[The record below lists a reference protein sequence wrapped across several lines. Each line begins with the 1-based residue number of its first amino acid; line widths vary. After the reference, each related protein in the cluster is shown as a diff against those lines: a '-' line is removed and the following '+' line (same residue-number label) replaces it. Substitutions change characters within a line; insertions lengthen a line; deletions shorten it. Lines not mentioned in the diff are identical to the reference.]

1 MVSSLLADRFTW
13 RMPFLVGAQITLIV
27 AYAVLVLKAEFIRDN
42 VPACYFAVHLACAGL
57 YPIPPGVSAW
67 IVNNL
72 GPRKRAMGV
81 ALMVMIVSIGGV
93 IGSFIYLDR
102 EKPKYPTGFGTS
114 LAIAGAGV
122 LASLAL
128 ELGYWKINKSR
139 QKQSEEEIRGKYTA
153 EELDDMDDRSPLFKY
168 NL

>member
-1 MVSSLLADRFTW
+1 
-13 RMPFLVGAQITLIV
+13 MPFLVGAQVTLIV
-27 AYAVLVLKAEFIRDN
+27 AYAILVAKAEHIKSN
-42 VPACYFAVHLACAGL
+42 VPLCYFAVHLACAGL

-67 IVNNL
+67 TVNNL
-72 GPRKRAMGV
+72 GPQKRAMGV
-81 ALMVMIVSIGGV
+81 GLMVMIGSVGGV

-122 LASLAL
+122 VSSLIL
-128 ELGYWKINKSR
+128 EVTYWRINKR
-139 QKQSEEEIRGKYTA
+139 RAKTSEDEVRAKYSA
-153 EELDDMDDRSPLFKY
+153 EELEQMDDRSPLFRY